1 MKSSGHVNG
10 HNARDIYWNTKDIA
24 VIEFD
29 TQITEFPFLLWEDS
43 KEIEIWMCE
52 QKSEQSKQKKRKN

>member
-10 HNARDIYWNTKDIA
+10 HNARDIYWNTRDIA

-52 QKSEQSKQKKRKN
+52 QKSE